1 MDGSRRGRGRDIRLG
16 LIGRI
21 EGEKIDEHANAEG
34 REGERIHLPGIEEE
48 GGREGGNPL
57 VSDRWIA

>member
-21 EGEKIDEHANAEG
+21 EGGRKLMNMQMRKEG
-34 REGERIHLPGIEEE
+34 RERGSTYRG
-48 GGREGGNPL
+48 
-57 VSDRWIA
+57 

>member
-21 EGEKIDEHANAEG
+21 EGGGRKLMNMQMRKEG
-34 REGERIHLPGIEEE
+34 RERGSTYRG
-48 GGREGGNPL
+48 
-57 VSDRWIA
+57 